1 MTARFAA
8 FPAATSLPWGEA
20 MLLVI
25 DYGNTN
31 GVFAVYDGETLVGQW
46 RCASDARRT
55 TDEYAVWL
63 TQLLQ
68 VAGLAPHDIEAV
80 ALSNVVPAAERAL
93 RELCRR
99 YLNCEPVSVRDAMP
113 SAGIEIRMSR
123 PDQVG
128 ADRIANAMAAHA
140 AYSGPMII
148 VDFGTATTFD
158 VIDPDGAYSGGVIA
172 PGINLSLEALYLAA
186 ARLPRITV
194 ERPAQVV
201 GDDTVSAMQSGVFW
215 GYIGLIEGVIARI
228 DQERA
233 RRHTVVATG
242 GLAPLFETVTDHIHH
257 VDLDLTL
264 RGVRLLYE
272 AYRAKAA

>member
-1 MTARFAA
+1 
-8 FPAATSLPWGEA
+8 

-31 GVFAVYDGETLVGQW
+31 GVFAIYDGERLLGQW

-55 TDEYAVWL
+55 ADEYAVWL
-63 TQLLQ
+63 TQLMEL
-68 VAGLAPHDIEAV
+68 VDLSPRDVSAV
-80 ALSNVVPAAERAL
+80 AISNVVPAADRAL
-93 RELCRR
+93 RQLCRQ
-99 YLNCEPVSVRDAMP
+99 YLDCDPVTVRDTLP
-113 SAGIEIRMSR
+113 SAGIAIRLSR

-128 ADRIANAMAAHA
+128 ADRIANAKAAHG
-140 AYSGPMII
+140 AYEGAMII

-158 VIDPDGAYSGGVIA
+158 VIDPDGGYSGGVIA

-194 ERPAQVV
+194 EKPERVV
-201 GDDTVSAMQSGVFW
+201 GDDTLSAMQSGVFW
-215 GYIGLIEGVIARI
+215 GYIGLIEGVIVRI
-228 DQERA
+228 DRERQ
-233 RRHTVVATG
+233 RTHTVVATG
-242 GLAPLFETVTDHIHH
+242 GLAPLFETVTDAIHH

-272 AYRAKAA
+272 AHCGRGA